1 MYNILIMVKL
11 IKLNSQI
18 PTDTNELA
26 LKSRFTSYFQEDIP
40 IKPNAKI
47 ALRNVQFSLENYD
60 SIDSNMGLYVSLQKN
75 IDGSLNNKQVLL
87 DKADYEENGLA
98 DEVYLKVNSAFLQT
112 DCPLIRPFIY
122 NRVMFQTSY
131 SSTNQFELSFKFTED
146 NYNTSLTTSTNIS
159 YDDTTQTYS
168 KTGNDGEW
176 DWISS
181 GNTPISLGT
190 GTAKCI
196 SSNPSG
202 FFIGVHDSADKD
214 NLTFNDILFKI
225 FTDNTSLFYQYQ
237 VGSQPPVITNI
248 IVGTNDYCEIG
259 IQEGEFQFL
268 LKRADNTVVI
278 TNIAKTINY
287 VSEPTET
294 IQERFINQ
302 YYCYFGL
309 KYLTSN
315 IRDIVWTPNPFYS
328 SNETGIYKLTSV
340 PHVVQSSLSDAVPST
355 VNLSFFGENSGGE
368 LMYQILGFNKT
379 AYEITGVSGTFQG
392 ERKTTSNALPD
403 GFYITIDNMKLNS
416 YDYNELNVSGRR
428 KNILANITNFDFID
442 TYNIVKYETDYPIYI
457 DLDNKEP
464 FLLNSLT
471 ISIYDQDNNL
481 LNLGVPDTDLV
492 IAGSHII
499 KMTLLIDG

>member
-1 MYNILIMVKL
+1 MVKL

-18 PTDTNELA
+18 PTDDNELA
-26 LKSRFTSYFQEDIP
+26 LQARFTSYFQEDIP

-47 ALRNVQFSLENYD
+47 ALRNIQFSLENVD
-60 SIDSNMGLYVSLQKN
+60 DIGPNMGLFVSLQKN
-75 IDGSLNNKQVLL
+75 ANGSLNNKQVLL
-87 DKADYEENGLA
+87 DVAQYEENGLA
-98 DEVYLKVNSAFLQT
+98 DEIYRKINSAFFQT
-112 DCPLIRPFIY
+112 DCPLLRPFIY

-131 SSTNQFELSFKFTED
+131 SSTNQFELSFKFVED
-146 NYNTSLTTSTNIS
+146 NYNTGLTTSTNIS

-168 KTGNDGEW
+168 KVGNDGEW
-176 DWISS
+176 DWVSS
-181 GNTPISLGT
+181 GHMPLCLGT

-196 SSNPSG
+196 VSNASG
-202 FFIGVHDSADKD
+202 FFIGIHDAPDPNDGLFNFD
-214 NLTFNDILFKI
+214 NILFKV
-225 FTDNTSLFYQYQ
+225 FTDNTSLFYKYQ
-237 VGSQPPVITNI
+237 IEDQQPVTTNI
-248 IVGTNDYCEIG
+248 IVGVNDYCEIG
-259 IQEGEFQFL
+259 IQKGEFQFL

-287 VSEPTET
+287 MSPTSETLEDA
-294 IQERFINQ
+294 FIYQ

-315 IRDIVWTPNPFYS
+315 IRDITWTPSPFYTS
-328 SNETGIYKLTSV
+328 DETGIYKISSV

-355 VNLSFFGENSGGE
+355 VNITFFGANGGGE

-403 GFYITIDNMKLNS
+403 GFYITIDNLKLNS
-416 YDYNELNVSGRR
+416 YDYNELNVTGRR
-428 KNILANITNFDFID
+428 KNILSNITNFDFID

-464 FLLNSLT
+464 FLLNTLT
-471 ISIYDQDNNL
+471 ISIYNQDNEL
-481 LNLGVPDTDLV
+481 LKLGMPDTDL
-492 IAGSHII
+492 IFGGSHII